1 MIAYMVCSEIM
12 ADKDDIREGKDFG
25 IGVPQENKAFYV
37 KGAGALDWGMQN
49 RLARIFN
56 PASGRTVMLAFDHGY
71 FQGPTTGL
79 ERMDLTIVPL
89 IPHAD
94 VLMCTRGA
102 LRAVIPP
109 SATNAVVLRC
119 SGGQSILT
127 ELSRELISV
136 DIEDALRINAAA
148 ITTQIYIGAE
158 YEHQSI
164 KNLVQLIDTGNRY
177 GVPTMAVTGVGAEM
191 KRDERYFGL
200 ATRIAAELGAHYVK
214 SYFIEQGF
222 ERIVAGCPVPIVI
235 AGGKKLP
242 ELDALTM
249 AWKAID
255 QGAAG
260 VDMGR
265 NIFQSDD
272 PVAMIQAVGAVV
284 HKNEKPEKAFQL
296 YQQLKARNVPDRARV
311 ARSS

>member
-1 MIAYMVCSEIM
+1 M
-12 ADKDDIREGKDFG
+12 ADKDDIKEGKDFG
-25 IGVPQENKAFYV
+25 IGIPEKNQAFYL

-71 FQGPTTGL
+71 CQGLTTGL
-79 ERMDLTIVPL
+79 ERIDLTITPL
-89 IPHAD
+89 IPYGD

-102 LRAVIPP
+102 LRSVIPP

-127 ELSRELISV
+127 ELSRELIAV
-136 DIEDALRINAAA
+136 DMEDAIRLNAAA

-177 GVPTMAVTGVGAEM
+177 GIPTMAVTGVGAEM
-191 KRDERYFGL
+191 KRDERYFSL

-222 ERIVAGCPVPIVI
+222 ERVCAGCPVPIVI

-242 ELDALTM
+242 ELEALTM
-249 AWKAID
+249 AYKAID

-265 NIFQSDD
+265 NIFQSED

-284 HKNEKPEKAFQL
+284 HKNETPQKALQL
-296 YQQLKARNVPDRARV
+296 FQQLKNRDVPGLARLA
-311 ARSS
+311 SSS

>member
-1 MIAYMVCSEIM
+1 M

-25 IGVPQENKAFYV
+25 IGIPQENKPFYL
-37 KGAGALDWGMQN
+37 KGNGALDWGMQN

-56 PASGRTVMLAFDHGY
+56 PKSGRTVMLAFDHGY

-79 ERMDLTIVPL
+79 ERMDLSIVPL
-89 IPHAD
+89 IAYAD

-102 LRAVIPP
+102 LRQVIPP
-109 SATNAVVLRC
+109 SATNALVLRC

-127 ELSRELISV
+127 ELSREAIAV
-136 DIEDALRINAAA
+136 DIEDAVRLNAAA

-164 KNLVQLIDTGNRY
+164 KNLIQLIDTGNRV
-177 GVPTMAVTGVGAEM
+177 GIPTMAVTGVGADM

-214 SYFIEQGF
+214 SYFVEEGF
-222 ERIVAGCPVPIVI
+222 ERVCAGCPVPIVI

-249 AWKAID
+249 AYKAID

-265 NIFQSDD
+265 NIFQSED

-284 HKNEKPEKAFQL
+284 HKKEKPQQAFQL
-296 YQQLKARNVPDRARV
+296 YQQLKAKHVPDRPGV
-311 ARSS
+311 ARSA

>member
-1 MIAYMVCSEIM
+1 M
-12 ADKDDIREGKDFG
+12 ADKDDIREGKDYG
-25 IGVPQENKAFYV
+25 IGVPQANKPFYL
-37 KGAGALDWGMQN
+37 KGSGALDWGMQN

-79 ERMDLTIVPL
+79 ERMDLSIVPL

-102 LRAVIPP
+102 LRTVIPP
-109 SATNAVVLRC
+109 SATNALVLRC

-127 ELSRELISV
+127 ELSRETIAV
-136 DIEDALRINAAA
+136 DIEDAIRLNAAA

-164 KNLVQLIDTGNRY
+164 KNLIQLIDSGNRV
-177 GVPTMAVTGVGAEM
+177 GIPTMAVTGVGAEM
-191 KRDERYFGL
+191 KRDARYFGL

-214 SYFIEQGF
+214 SYFVEEGF
-222 ERIVAGCPVPIVI
+222 ERVCAGCPVPIVI

-249 AWKAID
+249 AWKSID

-284 HKNEKPEKAFQL
+284 HKKEKPQQAFQL
-296 YQQLKARNVPDRARV
+296 YQQLKARNVPDRSRL
-311 ARSS
+311 ARST

>member
-1 MIAYMVCSEIM
+1 M
-12 ADKDDIREGKDFG
+12 ADKDDIREGKDYG
-25 IGVPQENKAFYV
+25 IGIPQQNRPFHV

-49 RLARIFN
+49 RLARIFH
-56 PASGRTVMLAFDHGY
+56 PDSGRTVMLAFDHGY

-79 ERMDLTIVPL
+79 ERIDLTIVPL
-89 IPHAD
+89 IPYAD

-102 LRAVIPP
+102 LRSVIPA
-109 SATNAVVLRC
+109 SASKAVVLRC

-127 ELSRELISV
+127 ELSREAIAV
-136 DIEDALRINAAA
+136 DIEDAIRLNAAA
-148 ITTQIYIGAE
+148 ITTQIYVGAE

-164 KNLVQLIDTGNRY
+164 KNLIQLIDTGNRV
-177 GVPTMAVTGVGAEM
+177 GIPTMAVTGVGAEM
-191 KRDERYFGL
+191 KRDARYFGL
-200 ATRIAAELGAHYVK
+200 ATRMAAELGAHYVK
-214 SYFIEQGF
+214 SYFVEEGF
-222 ERIVAGCPVPIVI
+222 ERVCAGCPVPIVI

-249 AWKAID
+249 AHQAID

-272 PVAMIQAVGAVV
+272 PIAMIQAVGAVV
-284 HKNEKPEKAFQL
+284 HKRETPQRAFQL
-296 YQQLKARNVPDRARV
+296 YQQLKARNVPDRSRV
-311 ARSS
+311 ARTS

>member
-1 MIAYMVCSEIM
+1 M
-12 ADKDDIREGKDFG
+12 ADKDDVREGKDFG
-25 IGVPQENKAFYV
+25 IGIPQENRPFYV
-37 KGAGALDWGMQN
+37 KGNGALDWGMQN

-79 ERMDLTIVPL
+79 ERIDLSIVPL
-89 IPHAD
+89 IPYAD

-102 LRAVIPP
+102 LRSVIPP

-127 ELSRELISV
+127 ELSREAVAV
-136 DIEDALRINAAA
+136 DIEDAVRLNAAA

-164 KNLVQLIDTGNRY
+164 KNLVQLIDTGNRV
-177 GVPTMAVTGVGAEM
+177 GIPTMAVTGVGAEM
-191 KRDERYFGL
+191 KRDARYFGL

-214 SYFIEQGF
+214 SYFVEEGF
-222 ERIVAGCPVPIVI
+222 ERICAGCPVPIVI

-249 AWKAID
+249 AYEALD

-265 NIFQSDD
+265 NIFQSED

-284 HKNEKPEKAFQL
+284 HKKEKPQQAFQL
-296 YQQLKARNVPDRARV
+296 FQQLKARNVPDRTRLA
-311 ARSS
+311 SSS

>member
-1 MIAYMVCSEIM
+1 M
-12 ADKDDIREGKDFG
+12 ADKDDIREGKEFG
-25 IGVPQENKAFYV
+25 IGIPQQNKPFYV
-37 KGAGALDWGMQN
+37 KGGGALDWGMQN

-79 ERMDLTIVPL
+79 ERMDLSIVPL

-102 LRAVIPP
+102 LRTVIPP
-109 SATNAVVLRC
+109 SSTNALVLRC

-127 ELSRELISV
+127 ELSRETIAV
-136 DIEDALRINAAA
+136 DIEDAIRLNAAA
-148 ITTQIYIGAE
+148 ITTQIYIGAQ

-164 KNLVQLIDTGNRY
+164 KNLIQLIDSGNRV
-177 GVPTMAVTGVGAEM
+177 GIPTMAVTGVGAEM
-191 KRDERYFGL
+191 KRDARYFGL

-214 SYFIEQGF
+214 SYFVEEGF
-222 ERIVAGCPVPIVI
+222 ERVCAGCPVPIVI

-242 ELDALTM
+242 ELEALTM
-249 AWKAID
+249 AWKALD

-284 HKNEKPEKAFQL
+284 HKKARPQQAFQL
-296 YQQLKARNVPDRARV
+296 YQQLKAKHVPDRSRL